1 MAFSGVGK
9 RTVIDKMDP
18 IKHKIS
24 GSWRSSQAS
33 RAVAAGDSIFLHS
46 MASPRPRLAHP
57 NNGNSGTNSSTV
69 RADSA
74 CVFLFLPL
82 LLRLSM
88 LRHRKHPLIIEV
100 ILPAPSSL
108 QAPKQ
113 ATQKGVHV
121 FKNKQNSS
129 PGRLE
134 DHSLSASGA
143 AAAALATTARPVCT

>member
-46 MASPRPRLAHP
+46 MASPCPRLAHP

-69 RADSA
+69 RAESA
-74 CVFLFLPL
+74 CVFLFLP
-82 LLRLSM
+82 LRLSM
-88 LRHRKHPLIIEV
+88 LRHRKHPLIIEM

-113 ATQKGVHV
+113 ATQKGVPV

>member
-46 MASPRPRLAHP
+46 MASPCPRLAHP

-69 RADSA
+69 RAESA
-74 CVFLFLPL
+74 CVFLFLP
-82 LLRLSM
+82 LRLSM
-88 LRHRKHPLIIEV
+88 LRHRKHPLIIEM

-113 ATQKGVHV
+113 ATQKGVPV

-129 PGRLE
+129 PRGRLE